1 LATDRLFLG
10 PELDISHGKVL
21 DAAIGGDAATS
32 RFNQLCIEPN
42 FPQLFLTAS
51 LICCSS
57 SFVDAPSPAL
67 LNSYCA
73 LLKFIFHEE

>member
-1 LATDRLFLG
+1 LATDRLFPG

-57 SFVDAPSPAL
+57 FVDAPSSAL
-67 LNSYCA
+67 LNSYCV
-73 LLKFIFHEE
+73 LLKFLFQEE